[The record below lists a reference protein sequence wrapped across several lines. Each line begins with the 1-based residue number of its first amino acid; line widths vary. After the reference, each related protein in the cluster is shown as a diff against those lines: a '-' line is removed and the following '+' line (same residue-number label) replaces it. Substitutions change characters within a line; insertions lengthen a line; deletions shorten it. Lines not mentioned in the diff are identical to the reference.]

1 MQDCNHLRTSE
12 TIEDFF
18 NIIPAYCS
26 IVVEI
31 IYPEGICGLQVPW
44 GSLTKYREHIQKIF
58 KVESLTIC
66 GEHLTH
72 TLSEGVLFQLWHVLH
87 LSETETSGDI
97 SSLWADF
104 VRSESTEAFVKSSN
118 LFLGEKSA
126 LLVLLEV
133 LLFEHTLPLAHG
145 SLSLPT
151 PPNIPLLR
159 YRKGIS
165 EIIV

>member
-12 TIEDFF
+12 TIEDLF

-26 IVVEI
+26 IIVEI
-31 IYPEGICGLQVPW
+31 VYPERICGLQVPW

-87 LSETETSGDI
+87 LSKTETSGDI
-97 SSLWADF
+97 SSLWTDF
-104 VRSESTEAFVKSSN
+104 VRSESTEAFVKSTY
-118 LFLGEKSA
+118 LFLGEKKCTPGTA
-126 LLVLLEV
+126 RGA
-133 LLFEHTLPLAHG
+133 PLRTHFAFG
-145 SLSLPT
+145 PWLSHYSVAT
-151 PPNIPLLR
+151 IP
-159 YRKGIS
+159 
-165 EIIV
+165 